1 VSEGDTKINAYDGYE
16 FRFRSVAAGTERGD
30 VTVWGRVIFLPPE
43 VEGSK
48 NGLVLLMFTT
58 SVAADLSGVEE
69 VGKKGELAMIID
81 TFRLG
86 SNP

>member
-1 VSEGDTKINAYDGYE
+1 
-16 FRFRSVAAGTERGD
+16 
-30 VTVWGRVIFLPPE
+30 
-43 VEGSK
+43 
-48 NGLVLLMFTT
+48 MFTT

-69 VGKKGELAMIID
+69 VGKKGELATIID